1 MLWIIEKLQEI
12 CHFLN
17 NDVKICENL
26 INLFPK
32 IFSILKTNDD
42 CFYDFISIMHNF
54 LQKSFKK
61 YYPPRLVKIL
71 ILTVKSVA
79 RNNRNILRGENFP
92 IAKFLTSSDF
102 EIHLATIECLTA
114 LLDPTWIF
122 GSQIPQDE
130 DFLFFNLKLLSQKQ
144 NCYILKRSVL
154 SVLWFFF
161 DDFLNYGAEVLKDYL
176 SQITRILISTAESV
190 NESDLQEICLKLL
203 KKLICENYELLG
215 NSIGKI
221 DSFPSTSNYK
231 DLRDIHKKYQNLEC
245 SNGLRGDIENLLRDS
260 KRGAEGLKVFK
271 NNQKG

>member
-92 IAKFLTSSDF
+92 VICFQIAKFLTSSDF

-122 GSQIPQDE
+122 GSQIPQDDYINFSKDLVE
-130 DFLFFNLKLLSQKQ
+130 HLSLDELLNSGRNLKNDNTASLVQLLVSLLVFSGYHK
-144 NCYILKRSVL
+144 CDMFIYLVHL
-154 SVLWFFF
+154 SMRR
-161 DDFLNYGAEVLKDYL
+161 NM
-176 SQITRILISTAESV
+176 
-190 NESDLQEICLKLL
+190 
-203 KKLICENYELLG
+203 
-215 NSIGKI
+215 GK
-221 DSFPSTSNYK
+221 
-231 DLRDIHKKYQNLEC
+231 
-245 SNGLRGDIENLLRDS
+245 G
-260 KRGAEGLKVFK
+260 KVFLSF
-271 NNQKG
+271 